1 LFDIFE
7 GLNNWQII
15 SLSPAA
21 NSNDNEVEEAQAY
34 ALKGIET
41 INSEQ
46 VGMGNYGAFS
56 TDDPEADGYYIVQWT
71 GDPHTL
77 QEDLLLESTDC
88 IPSGE
93 IVCESRFFCK
103 IPRANRW
110 FIPEKGLNGENL
122 LTTVR
127 MKQVVAPNLILEGL
141 SDQNRLP
148 NGCNRQQLTP
158 LGPVPLSEYQHC
170 SVLDEI
176 ARVDEMDCEE
186 DGLED
191 SSDDDG
197 GSRSNSDNS
206 GDESSVST

>member
-1 LFDIFE
+1 
-7 GLNNWQII
+7 
-15 SLSPAA
+15 
-21 NSNDNEVEEAQAY
+21 
-34 ALKGIET
+34 
-41 INSEQ
+41 
-46 VGMGNYGAFS
+46 
-56 TDDPEADGYYIVQWT
+56 
-71 GDPHTL
+71 
-77 QEDLLLESTDC
+77 
-88 IPSGE
+88 
-93 IVCESRFFCK
+93 
-103 IPRANRW
+103 
-110 FIPEKGLNGENL
+110 
-122 LTTVR
+122 

-158 LGPVPLSEYQHC
+158 LGPVQLSEYQHC